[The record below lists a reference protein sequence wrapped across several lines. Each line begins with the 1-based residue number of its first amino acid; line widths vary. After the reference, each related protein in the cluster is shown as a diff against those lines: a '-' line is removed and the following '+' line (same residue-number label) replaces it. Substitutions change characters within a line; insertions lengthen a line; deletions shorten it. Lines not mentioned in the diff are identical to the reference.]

1 MKKII
6 LIALLCYSYGT
17 QAQFGG
23 LLNKGKGKGK
33 GKKDEKETKVV
44 KPVKDTPESRVEI
57 DSITNPIHIKYL
69 NKIVFASEVNSIA
82 FNKEIE
88 SNFKTEFNLG
98 DLIYLRV
105 YMDNSLFNYV
115 RPLINDK
122 PDDEVRKYSTFSF
135 KIYLDNVLVDNLSVD
150 AISINQFDYSEKDH
164 FTTFKGALKST
175 EKDSYLSGIDIFND
189 VLLKHESKLT
199 KGKHQVKFE
208 IYPSYI
214 NTIDNI
220 NIKGKAIAS
229 GEITLNVNGSIID
242 PNDTKMCM
250 PGHGMLDEELI
261 SKIKRDFFKMNQF
274 KADEVRVWTTAWKM
288 ERNKYNSAV
297 ERRTVE
303 AYIGYK
309 DSKTNLC
316 YKRNYLV
323 TQEFD
328 GTKFVDELTLFTNA
342 SNPPHEISCK
352 CLLTPKETETKKEP
366 AKKTTTQPKKGN
378 KH

>member
-6 LIALLCYSYGT
+6 LIALLCYSFGT

-23 LLNKGKGKGK
+23 LLNKGKGK

-44 KPVKDTPESRVEI
+44 KPVKDTPESRIEI
-57 DSITNPIHIKYL
+57 DSITSAIHIKYL
-69 NKIVFASEVNSIA
+69 NKIVFASDMNSIS
-82 FNKEIE
+82 FSKEIE
-88 SNFKTEFNLG
+88 SNFKTDFNLG

-122 PDDEVRKYSTFSF
+122 PDDEIRKYSTFLF
-135 KIYLDNVLVDNLSVD
+135 KIYIDNVLVDNLSED
-150 AISINQFDYSEKDH
+150 AISRQQFDYSEKDH
-164 FTTFKGALKST
+164 LTTFKGALKST
-175 EKDSYLSGIDIFND
+175 EKDSYLAGIDMFND

-208 IYPSYI
+208 ILPNYI
-214 NTIDNI
+214 NTSDGI
-220 NIKGKAIAS
+220 NVKGKAIAG
-229 GEITLNVNGSIID
+229 GEITLNVNGSVIN

-261 SKIKRDFFKMNQF
+261 TKIKRDFFKMNQV
-274 KADEVRVWTTAWKM
+274 KADEVRVLSTSWKM

-328 GTKFVDELTLFTNA
+328 GTKFVDELSLFTNTQ
-342 SNPPHEISCK
+342 NPAHEISCK
-352 CLLTPKETETKKEP
+352 CLATQKESEVKKEP
-366 AKKTTTQPKKGN
+366 VKKTTSQPKKG
-378 KH
+378 K